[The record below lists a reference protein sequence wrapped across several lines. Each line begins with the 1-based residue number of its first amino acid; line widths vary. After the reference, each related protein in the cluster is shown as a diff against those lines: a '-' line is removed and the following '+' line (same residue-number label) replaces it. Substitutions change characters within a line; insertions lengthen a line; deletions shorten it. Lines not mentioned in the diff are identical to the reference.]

1 MCGYCLR
8 AYCVSS
14 RISYS
19 LKQVIPWHFIHL
31 SLFILMSVSLFMK
44 IINIF
49 LFRSTL
55 CQLMDH
61 LRPST
66 GNPLAFLCFSFLYWF
81 MSSCSWKSYK
91 FYCLGAHC
99 VSSWSRYRLIQ
110 ALHWY
115 FFSLCFYWFISSC
128 SWKAYTFQGCN
139 PTTTTSFSSFF
150 VSIFSLFIIIMSSS

>member
-1 MCGYCLR
+1 MCECCLG
-8 AYCVSS
+8 AHCVSS
-14 RISYS
+14 WRSYG
-19 LKQVIPWHFIHL
+19 LKQGISWHFF
-31 SLFILMSVSLFMK
+31 SLCLYYFYVFLFMK
-44 IINIF
+44 SVNMF
-49 LFRSTL
+49 LIESTL
-55 CQLMDH
+55 CQLMDQ